1 MDVKLYEKE
10 KNMKL
15 GMIIACEDGI
25 ITELEKLT
33 KSNRIEK
40 GCFDVLEYDLGKNQV
55 YAILSGV
62 GEIMGAAA
70 TELLIACFG
79 VDKIINVGVVGAL
92 KEDFPPLTVTYV
104 KDVVHYDFDTSVVDN
119 CPVGKY
125 VYFDSEYVS
134 TDEEFLKDALKIK
147 RLPKV
152 RCASADKFVEGE
164 KNKTALRERYDA
176 DICDM
181 ESAGVLITC
190 KRNAVPCLM
199 IKAVSD
205 SHVAGIEM
213 FNELKLKASLACME
227 IVKALLDR

>member
-1 MDVKLYEKE
+1 
-10 KNMKL
+10 MKL

-134 TDEEFLKDALKIK
+134 TDEDFLNEALKIK
-147 RLPKV
+147 PLPTV
-152 RCASADKFVEGE
+152 RCASGDKFVDGE
-164 KNKTALRERYDA
+164 EKKALLRKAYNA

-181 ESAGVLITC
+181 ESAGVLITA
-190 KRNAVPCLM
+190 KRNGVPCLM

-205 SHVAGIEM
+205 SSVDGAVA
-213 FNELKLKASLACME
+213 FNRLKNKASLACVE
-227 IVKALLDR
+227 ILNELLK